1 MMHDTYPK
9 QTELETQLSRRLQA
23 KLSII
28 RLRPQIPLITTR
40 FIVQGPSTQI
50 ITLLALLWIIR
61 VQMVQQAPKGVHTGD
76 TISAPEAPCAADE
89 DGQEGHGEERGV
101 KVRHEEGLGV
111 CFIGENCL

>member
-1 MMHDTYPK
+1 MRDTYPK

-40 FIVQGPSTQI
+40 FIVQGPSMQI
-50 ITLLALLWIIR
+50 IALLAMFWIIR
-61 VQMVQQAPKGVHTGD
+61 VQMVQQAPKRVHTGD

-89 DGQEGHGEERGV
+89 DGKEGHGEKRGV
-101 KVRHEEGLGV
+101 KIRHEEGLGV